1 MERLPMDLLPGQV
14 DALRNLA
21 RKQAGE
27 DVDFINI
34 AHARALTEYGLAE
47 RDRGG
52 WRITPAGLA
61 DIKAR
66 TPEDVPPRDTGATP
80 LRRMT

>member
-1 MERLPMDLLPGQV
+1 MDLLPGQLE
-14 DALRNLA
+14 ALRNLA

-27 DVDFINI
+27 DVAFINI

-52 WRITPAGLA
+52 WRITKVGLA
-61 DIKAR
+61 ELSAR
-66 TPEDVPPRDTGATP
+66 APEDTPPRDTGVTP
-80 LRRMT
+80 LRRST